1 MKIKKKHIIIAIAL
15 ILLAITCRTCESMKQ
30 QQEPQDMKDELNT
43 DYTSTKSNTNY
54 DSKCDY
60 KLTADKQA
68 IKIKSKHEKTDLDLL
83 SRDFENCND
92 TAEVIINK
100 IDETL
105 TITIYQDCHAAGMPL
120 DFHSIAQY
128 TDWALDNIKSDIKIL
143 DIAIIDDKSK
153 AHAILEMDKRTN
165 DYFSEEYIMERM
177 D

>member
-15 ILLAITCRTCESMKQ
+15 ILLAITCRTCESMK
-30 QQEPQDMKDELNT
+30 PQDMKDELNT
-43 DYTSTKSNTNY
+43 DYTSTKNNTNY

-68 IKIKSKHEKTDLDLL
+68 IKIKSKHEKTDLELVK
-83 SRDFENCND
+83 RDFENCND

-128 TDWALDNIKSDIKIL
+128 TDLALDNIKSDIKIL

-153 AHAILEMDKRTN
+153 VHAMLEMNKRT
-165 DYFSEEYIMERM
+165 DYFSEKYIMERM